1 MTGLVTLYLPYLS
14 PSSLYPPR
22 SDRRIVD
29 INDTSLFL
37 ALRFVSWTMTTIRG
51 ARLRPHK
58 VYMLS
63 LIFFNWATRSLACRW
78 GTCIS
83 SCFVGEWEPPII
95 YNFFCIWRFGE
106 FALERRASCV
116 FASGFSVRSCPLLVR
131 LIVLQRLDVQ
141 CLCP

>member
-37 ALRFVSWTMTTIRG
+37 ALRFVSWIMTTIQG

-63 LIFFNWATRSLACRW
+63 LHPFNWAARSLACRW

-83 SCFVGEWEPPII
+83 SCFVGEWEPS
-95 YNFFCIWRFGE
+95 YYLQLLLHLTVSLWSVACLRVW
-106 FALERRASCV
+106 LLRAILSTSCSFYCV
-116 FASGFSVRSCPLLVR
+116 AAP
-131 LIVLQRLDVQ
+131 
-141 CLCP
+141 